1 MKRYLIGIVCLVIV
15 FSLSLISG
23 ESDLESQKK
32 IAIDYFVKLTGG
44 DIEAADELITIP
56 YTLDL
61 KKVLKTKEEVY
72 GFHKKALESK
82 GKRDIPEYTCEL
94 TKEAPKLDPNIF
106 PPYTPFRV
114 KIKGHGHLDIYV
126 TNTKDPKVMGFT
138 D

>member
-1 MKRYLIGIVCLVIV
+1 MKRYLIGIICVVIV
-15 FSLSLISG
+15 FSLSLTAG
-23 ESDLESQKK
+23 EADLEIQKK
-32 IAIDYFVKLTGG
+32 VAIDYFVKLTSG
-44 DIEAADELITIP
+44 DIEAADALITIP

-82 GKRDIPEYTCEL
+82 GKRAIPEYTADV
-94 TKEAPKLDPNIF
+94 TGEAPRLDPKIF

-114 KIKGHGHLDIYV
+114 KIKGHGHLDIYI